1 MPSVLRTIAIEKK
14 GIAEVVEEISRHR
27 EWLKLNGNW
36 GVKERQRIQMDIVN
50 MLTDH
55 LYDTM
60 ASARIHLSLL
70 QDKINQ
76 VLERKISPYQA
87 VSDLLG

>member
-14 GIAEVVEEISRHR
+14 GIVEVVEEISRHR

-36 GVKERQRIQMDIVN
+36 GLKERQRIQMDMVN

-55 LYDTM
+55 LYERWLQHNTPE
-60 ASARIHLSLL
+60 LL

-76 VLERKISPYQA
+76 VVDRKISPYQA
-87 VSDLLG
+87 VSDLLE